1 MRFPVLS
8 SKAVS
13 RQTAKQSAFLR
24 IQVRAS
30 SQTKGGTRLNLRA
43 CETRALRAPKTLTPR
58 FTDFF
63 TDFEKKTDC
72 FAV

>member
-13 RQTAKQSAFLR
+13 RQTARQSAFLR

-30 SQTKGGTRLNLRA
+30 SQTKGLERG
-43 CETRALRAPKTLTPR
+43 
-58 FTDFF
+58 
-63 TDFEKKTDC
+63 
-72 FAV
+72 